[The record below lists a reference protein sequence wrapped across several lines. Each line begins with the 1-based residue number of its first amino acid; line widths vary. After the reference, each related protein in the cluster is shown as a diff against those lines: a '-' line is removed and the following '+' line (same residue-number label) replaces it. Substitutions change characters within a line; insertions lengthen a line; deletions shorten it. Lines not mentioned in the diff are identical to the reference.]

1 MFRRD
6 NAYAIIFLLSRPIW
20 QRKGGCYLSIIT
32 SFFVSVVA
40 GVASY
45 YICKWLDRDNNDD

>member
-1 MFRRD
+1 MFRKD